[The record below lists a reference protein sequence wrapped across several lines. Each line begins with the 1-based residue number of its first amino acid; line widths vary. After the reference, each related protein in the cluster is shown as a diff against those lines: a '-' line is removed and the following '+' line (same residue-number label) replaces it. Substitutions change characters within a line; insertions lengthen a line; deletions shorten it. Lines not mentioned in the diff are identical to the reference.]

1 MGLAVK
7 ERHRDSFVRIAPMSR
22 LYLIRHGKP
31 AAIWGEADEDPGL
44 DATGQAQARAARDH
58 LMSLPPAERPTRVVS
73 SPLRRCRE
81 TAAPT
86 AAALGVEIEIDPF
99 VGEIPTPKALGAPE
113 RPAWLRAV
121 FQGRWKDVEGDLDY
135 DAWRGDVVRALVGRG
150 GAAVFSHYVAINAV
164 MSHLEGEERVLVFR
178 PDHASISTLDT
189 DGERVTLVER
199 GREASTQV
207 L

>member
-1 MGLAVK
+1 
-7 ERHRDSFVRIAPMSR
+7 MSR

-31 AAIWGEADEDPGL
+31 AAVWGEADEDPGL
-44 DATGQAQARAARDH
+44 DAAGQAQAQAARDY
-58 LMSLPPAERPTRVVS
+58 LMSLPEGERPTRVVS

-86 AAALGVEIEIDPF
+86 AAALGVELEIEPF
-99 VGEIPTPKALGAPE
+99 VGEIPTPRALSAAE
-113 RPAWLRAV
+113 RPAWLRGV

-135 DAWRGDVVRALVGRG
+135 DAWRGEVVKALHSRG
-150 GAAVFSHYVAINAV
+150 GTAVFSHYVAINAV
-164 MSHLEGEERVLVFR
+164 ISHLDGDERVLVFR
-178 PDHASISTLDT
+178 PDHASISTLET
-189 DGERVTLVER
+189 DGERLTLVER

>member
-1 MGLAVK
+1 
-7 ERHRDSFVRIAPMSR
+7 MSR

-31 AAIWGEADEDPGL
+31 AAVWGEADEDPGL
-44 DATGQAQARAARDH
+44 DAAGQAQAEAARDY
-58 LMSLPPAERPTRVVS
+58 LMSLPEADRPRRVFS

-99 VGEIPTPKALGAPE
+99 VGEIPTPKALSAEE
-113 RPAWLRAV
+113 RPAWLRGV

-135 DAWRGDVVRALVGRG
+135 EAWRGDVAKALQAKG

-164 MSHLEGEERVLVFR
+164 ISHLDGDERVLVFR
-178 PDHASISTLDT
+178 PDHASISTLES
-189 DGERVTLVER
+189 DGERLTLVER